1 MSESLRKKI
10 VFASLPL
17 AIIWA
22 IFNYPSR
29 PRSVPAP
36 AVTQTAAPIVATPT
50 PAKPPAE
57 SIIIAQEQREPWGP
71 DPFRTYTYRAATRGG
86 ADRSSPGWTLAG
98 IIYSQNKPMAFINSR
113 MVAVGDRIGSAT
125 VVAIDKESVTLEHQG
140 RRIRL
145 TLNRG

>member
-17 AIIWA
+17 AVIWA
-22 IFNYPSR
+22 IFNYPSK
-29 PRSVPAP
+29 PPSPPAP
-36 AVTQTAAPIVATPT
+36 TAAETPPPLVATPT
-50 PAKPPAE
+50 PVKSPPE
-57 SIIIAQEQREPWGP
+57 SINIAQARREPWGP
-71 DPFRTYTYRAATRGG
+71 DPFRTYTYRSATRGSAG
-86 ADRSSPGWTLAG
+86 AISPGWTLAG
-98 IIYSQNKPMAFINSR
+98 IIYSRNKPMAFVNSR